1 VASDDFDLLFD
12 RDEVLA
18 GLPNKRADTLLFLIE
33 TRTAHLMARA
43 RRDAQPFVTERTA
56 RERELAF
63 IEAFALERE
72 PPLQPTIQDLERYSE
87 QWSPLVPDNPRIRA
101 AIAHR
106 LGERYRVAHASASGL
121 RAALGLDTAE
131 VRQAHRRLYGAS
143 LKTIFA
149 TRLGILD
156 RLRWRWSAL
165 VAWLDGLSPFWTSFA
180 LTLTETVGA
189 TILALP
195 IALAA
200 VGPLGGAAVL
210 IVIGLLNVV
219 TVAFMAEAVARSGRV
234 RHGGAVYVGGV
245 VQDYLGRIGSLIL
258 SVSLFVLLVLIL
270 PAFYIGVASTLQESV
285 GLPAPI
291 GAAAL
296 IIVGLF
302 YLRRESLNAT
312 VSSALVVG
320 AINIALVVVFCFLA
334 AGHLQSGNLTF
345 EVTPFLRGDGFDI
358 AALGLVF
365 GVVMAGYFGHTSV
378 VLCGRLVLNRDPS
391 GRSLLRGCVAA
402 QATAMLLYCLF
413 VVAVNG
419 AVDPAALA
427 AEAGTVLVPLAD
439 EVGPAVLVLGSVFVI
454 LGMGMGTIHF
464 SLAIFNLVRERLPA
478 EARDSRFLDLGV
490 SLARVLEMNDE
501 RASVVT
507 WMTREGEVDIDEV
520 AEHTGLSKPEARDM
534 LRSLVH
540 DGLVSE
546 SDVASAPRYS
556 VVLARRR
563 PRVLPREIW
572 AALEIEPS
580 AIGPVVERRWWR
592 GPLQRL
598 GARGRFALSAGPVVL
613 VFLATEWM
621 LLTESGSF
629 AGLLSFVGVIV
640 VTLLTGIFPVLLLV
654 SSRQKGE
661 RSPARVYSFLSH
673 PVVLAVL
680 YLFFLSSVVLH
691 GLVIWDDLWERAGA
705 VIVSAMILATTGAM
719 KRRGAFTRRVT
730 VEVRTDAEGGRTLFE
745 ISVRGRPLRS
755 LVQLDY
761 RDGSKTLRAAAGEI
775 PRFSSLSRAVFKLN
789 ESTGSGPAQEVKVWV
804 HRSIGEAES
813 LPIHAVLRIRTNG
826 NVLERDLELSG
837 GQAVL
842 PLGADDEIELVF
854 AEDGSVDRLRS
865 GSM

>member
-1 VASDDFDLLFD
+1 MASDDFDLLFD

-33 TRTAHLMARA
+33 SRTGHLVARA

-72 PPLQPTIQDLERYSE
+72 PPLRPTIQDLERYSE
-87 QWSPLVPDNPRIRA
+87 QWAPLVPENPRVRA

-106 LGERYRVAHASASGL
+106 LGERYRVAHASARGL

-131 VRQAHRRLYGAS
+131 VRKAYRKLYGTS
-143 LKTIFA
+143 LETIFA

-195 IALAA
+195 IALAT
-200 VGPLGGAAVL
+200 VGPLGGVAVL

-234 RHGGAVYVGGV
+234 RHGDAVYVGGV
-245 VQDYLGRIGSLIL
+245 VEDYLGRIGSLIL

-270 PAFYIGVASTLQESV
+270 PAFYIGVASTLQEAF

-291 GAAAL
+291 ATAAL
-296 IIVGLF
+296 MIVGLF
-302 YLRRESLNAT
+302 YLHRDSLNAT

-320 AINIALVVVFCFLA
+320 AINIALVVVFCLVA
-334 AGHLQSGNLTF
+334 ATHMQLGNLTF
-345 EVTPFLRGDGFDI
+345 AGTPFLRGDGFDM

-365 GVVMAGYFGHTSV
+365 GVAMAGYFGHTSV

-413 VVAVNG
+413 VIAVNG
-419 AVDPAALA
+419 AVDPAALVG
-427 AEAGTVLVPLAD
+427 EAGTALVPLAD

-478 EARDSRFLDLGV
+478 EARDPQSPDAGV
-490 SLARVLEMNDE
+490 SLAGVLEMNDE
-501 RASVVT
+501 RASVVA
-507 WMTREGEVDIDEV
+507 WMARNGDVDIDEV
-520 AEHTGLSKPEARDM
+520 AAHTDLSKPEARDM
-534 LRSLVH
+534 LRSLVR

-546 SDVASAPRYS
+546 TDAASGPRYS

-563 PRVLPREIW
+563 TQVLPRDVW
-572 AALEIEPS
+572 VAMDV
-580 AIGPVVERRWWR
+580 GPPESGSGSGHSQR
-592 GPLQRL
+592 GPLRRL
-598 GARGRFALSAGPVVL
+598 GARGRFALAAAPVVV
-613 VFLATEWM
+613 VFLAAEWM
-621 LLTESGSF
+621 LLTDSGSF
-629 AGLLSFVGVIV
+629 AGLLSLVGVIV

-654 SSRQKGE
+654 SSRRKGE
-661 RSPARVYSFLSH
+661 RSPAPVYSFLSH
-673 PVVLAVL
+673 PLVLAVV
-680 YLFFLSSVVLH
+680 YLFFLSSVLLH
-691 GLVIWDDLWERAGA
+691 GLVIWDDPWEKVGA
-705 VIVSAMILATTGAM
+705 VIVSVMILAATDAM
-719 KRRGAFTRRVT
+719 KRRGAFSHRATI
-730 VEVRTDAEGGRTLFE
+730 EVRTDADAGRTLFE
-745 ISVRGRPLRS
+745 ISVGGRALGS

-761 RDGSKTLRAAAGEI
+761 PDDSKTLRAAAGEI
-775 PRFSSLSRAVFKLN
+775 PRFSSLSRAFFKLN
-789 ESTGSGPAQEVKVWV
+789 RGEASTPADEVKLWVHESTGAG
-804 HRSIGEAES
+804 ES
-813 LPIHAVLRIRTNG
+813 LPIQTLLRIRTNG
-826 NVLERDLELSG
+826 KVVVEEDLGLAG

-842 PLGADDEIELVF
+842 PLGHDDEIELVF
-854 AEDGSVDRLRS
+854 GDDRSADRLRS
-865 GSM
+865 EGA

>member
-18 GLPNKRADTLLFLIE
+18 GLPSKRADTFLFLIE
-33 TRTAHLMARA
+33 SRTGHLMARA

-72 PPLQPTIQDLERYSE
+72 PPLRPKIQDLERYSE
-87 QWSPLVPDNPRIRA
+87 QWAPLVPENPRVRA

-106 LGERYRVAHASASGL
+106 LGERYRVAHASAQGV

-131 VRQAHRRLYGAS
+131 VRQAYRKLYGTS
-143 LKTIFA
+143 LETIFA

-165 VAWLDGLSPFWTSFA
+165 IAWLDGLSPFWTSFA

-245 VQDYLGRIGSLIL
+245 VEDYLGRIGSLIL

-270 PAFYIGVASTLQESV
+270 PAFYIGVASTLQEAV

-296 IIVGLF
+296 IVVGLF

-320 AINIALVVVFCFLA
+320 AINIALVVIFCLVA
-334 AGHLQSGNLTF
+334 ATHLQLGNLTF
-345 EVTPFLRGDGFDI
+345 AGTPFLQGDGFDM

-378 VLCGRLVLNRDPS
+378 VLCGRLVLKRDPS

-427 AEAGTVLVPLAD
+427 GEAGTALVPLAD
-439 EVGPAVLVLGSVFVI
+439 EVGPVVLVLGSVFVI

-478 EARDSRFLDLGV
+478 EARDPQSLDAGV

-501 RASVVT
+501 RASVVA
-507 WMTREGEVDIDEV
+507 WMTRKGEVDIDEI

-534 LRSLVH
+534 LRSLMH

-546 SDVASAPRYS
+546 TDETSAPRYS

-563 PRVLPREIW
+563 PRILPREVW
-572 AALEIEPS
+572 AALDVGPPESGTGVERHS
-580 AIGPVVERRWWR
+580 QRGPVR
-592 GPLQRL
+592 RL
-598 GARGRFALSAGPVVL
+598 GARGRFVLAAAPVIV
-613 VFLATEWM
+613 VFLAAEWM
-621 LLTESGSF
+621 LLTDSGSF

-640 VTLLTGIFPVLLLV
+640 VTLLTGIFPVLLLA
-654 SSRQKGE
+654 SSRRKGE
-661 RSPARVYSFLSH
+661 RSPARVYSFFSYPL
-673 PVVLAVL
+673 VLALV
-680 YLFFLSSVVLH
+680 YLFFLSSVLLH
-691 GLVIWDDLWERAGA
+691 GLVIWDDPWERAGA
-705 VIVSAMILATTGAM
+705 LIVSVMILAATGAM
-719 KRRGAFTRRVT
+719 KRRGAFTRRAT
-730 VEVRTDAEGGRTLFE
+730 IEVRTDVHGGRTLFE
-745 ISVRGRPLRS
+745 ISVGGRALGS

-761 RDGSKTLRAAAGEI
+761 RDDSKTLRAAAGEI
-775 PRFSSLSRAVFKLN
+775 PRFSSLSRATFKLN
-789 ESTGSGPAQEVKVWV
+789 AGGASAPAEEVKVWV
-804 HRSIGEAES
+804 HQSIGEAES
-813 LPIHAVLRIRTNG
+813 LPIQALVRVRPNG
-826 NVLERDLELSG
+826 KVVERDLVLSG

-842 PLGADDEIELVF
+842 PLGQADEIELVF
-854 AEDGSVDRLRS
+854 GEHRSADRLRS
-865 GSM
+865 GGS